1 MITHTIKISS
11 ISNFFIANTKS
22 APIWFLIRLY
32 VGWVWI
38 SAGLEKIHDSSWVGN
53 GAGTS
58 LTKFVHYAL
67 TKTGGVHPDVQGWYA
82 SFLEHVVLPHVVF
95 WSYIVVAGELIVGFA
110 LIFGLF
116 VGISAFV
123 GIFMNLN
130 YMLAGTVSINP
141 ILFTLGIGLVLA
153 WRVAGYWGIDI
164 FALPALKR
172 IFRQYINKTKTST

>member
-1 MITHTIKISS
+1 MTTHTIKISS

-22 APIWFLIRLY
+22 APIWLLIRLY

-38 SAGLEKIHDSSWVGN
+38 SAGLDKIHDSSWVGN

-82 SFLEHVVLPHVVF
+82 TFLEHVVLPHVVF
-95 WSYIVVAGELIVGFA
+95 WSYLVVAGELLVGFA

-116 VGISAFV
+116 VGISAFF

-153 WRVAGYWGIDI
+153 WRVAGYWGLDI

-172 IFRQYINKTKTST
+172 VFGQHNKPKV